1 MAAVEGARSAEG
13 ITVGVVPSL
22 LDLLDLDLGEVA
34 GIGEVIRRRR
44 LVLEDG
50 GDGLG
55 QILVEIAIGGTGES
69 RLLVASRR
77 LREEEEAGA
86 TDGAEGI
93 AIGSPVRGHGLV
105 PGLRRE
111 GGDRSRLVVNVLR
124 CFLCMFV

>member
-1 MAAVEGARSAEG
+1 MAAVEGARPAEG
-13 ITVGVVPSL
+13 IMVGVVLSL

-44 LVLEDG
+44 LALEDG

-55 QILVEIAIGGTGES
+55 QILVEIAIGGTGGS

-105 PGLRRE
+105 PGLHRE
-111 GGDRSRLVVNVLR
+111 GGDRSRLVVNVLW
-124 CFLCMFV
+124 CLLCMFV